1 MTALIFISKVLP
13 YVCECDTRAKEL
25 TCGTHH
31 DQLQKNLYL
40 SLKYTVFFD
49 IIIYFIT
56 ISNLIN

>member
-1 MTALIFISKVLP
+1 MTVWIFISKVLP
-13 YVCECDTRAKEL
+13 YVSECDTRDKEL
-25 TCGTHH
+25 TRGTHH

-40 SLKYTVFFD
+40 SLKYTVFFE

>member
-1 MTALIFISKVLP
+1 MLVNGIRAIKNSLVELIMISYK
-13 YVCECDTRAKEL
+13 
-25 TCGTHH
+25 
-31 DQLQKNLYL
+31 KNLYL